1 MKFSLSKIPLVVVH
15 VCVCVSWL
23 GMSIARA
30 QSETEALRPI
40 ALNSFG
46 SCISHWRNLRDE
58 NRFIHVEENQPSYQA
73 SQVTEIV
80 QNILLFQRADGGW
93 PKDYDVTAV
102 LTPEQRARVM
112 GTRNRE
118 DASYD
123 NNNLFSQV
131 EYLARAVH
139 QIDVP
144 EWRLGCEKGVDF
156 IFRSQYSHG
165 GFPQRFPKPH
175 SYHAH
180 VTFNDG
186 VMIGILRVL
195 QDAGNAAPHFQWLD
209 QTRRKLA
216 REAVERGIACIL
228 RCQIRTEGEL
238 SGWCQQHDEKTF
250 APRSARTFEL
260 ASICPQETTAIT
272 RFLMAQQNP
281 SPELVHSV
289 DAAVAWLQRVA
300 LKGIRVEKVA
310 STPESFLRHDTDFD
324 VVVVNDSQAEPLW
337 ARHYEIGTDRPVF
350 AGRDGVKKYA
360 LAEIERER
368 RTGTPWYGGWPRA
381 LLESEYPRW
390 KRDLS
395 QRSSASE

>member
-1 MKFSLSKIPLVVVH
+1 
-15 VCVCVSWL
+15 
-23 GMSIARA
+23 
-30 QSETEALRPI
+30 
-40 ALNSFG
+40 
-46 SCISHWRNLRDE
+46 
-58 NRFIHVEENQPSYQA
+58 
-73 SQVTEIV
+73 
-80 QNILLFQRADGGW
+80 
-93 PKDYDVTAV
+93 
-102 LTPEQRARVM
+102 
-112 GTRNRE
+112 
-118 DASYD
+118 
-123 NNNLFSQV
+123 
-131 EYLARAVH
+131 
-139 QIDVP
+139 
-144 EWRLGCEKGVDF
+144 
-156 IFRSQYSHG
+156 
-165 GFPQRFPKPH
+165 
-175 SYHAH
+175 
-180 VTFNDG
+180 
-186 VMIGILRVL
+186 MIGILRVL

-324 VVVVNDSQAEPLW
+324 VVVVNDSQADPLW